1 MITQILRALNDWI
14 DRRNAHDDALLSV
27 ARQFAIELHLAKSL
41 HGHNPDVMGVITDIA
56 GGFIEAS
63 DLNDLSGMRD
73 SLAAICE
80 WTR

>member
-1 MITQILRALNDWI
+1 MITQILKALNAWI

-41 HGHNPDVMGVITDIA
+41 HGHKPDVMGVITEIA
-56 GGFIEAS
+56 GDFIEAS
-63 DLNDLSGMRD
+63 DRNDLNGMKTDLSRMQ
-73 SLAAICE
+73 E

>member
-41 HGHNPDVMGVITDIA
+41 HGHNPDLMGVITDIA

-63 DLNDLSGMRD
+63 ERNDLSGINAGLSRMQ
-73 SLAAICE
+73 E